1 MKKFHWIVALSVL
14 IIASLACGAF
24 SKGSNGGSGGSG
36 DSGSPGGSGSS
47 GGSGSNSGA
56 HDTKFPLPSSVSNF
70 TDMGN
75 GSINF
80 QTDLSIT
87 DTIAFYRA
95 AFGKQGL
102 TERTINT
109 SITDT
114 TFSMVFDGD
123 PSGQAVVI
131 QGVDLGGGKTNVN
144 IRFEKV

>member
-1 MKKFHWIVALSVL
+1 MKKFYWIVALSAL

-24 SKGSNGGSGGSG
+24 GKDSNGGSGS
-36 DSGSPGGSGSS
+36 DNGG
-47 GGSGSNSGA
+47 

-70 TDMGN
+70 TDMGS

-80 QTDLSIT
+80 QTDMSLK
-87 DTIAFYRA
+87 DTIAFYRN

-109 SITDT
+109 AITDT

-123 PSGQAVVI
+123 PSGQAGVI

-144 IRFEKV
+144 IRYEKV

>member
-1 MKKFHWIVALSVL
+1 MKKFYWIVALSGL

-24 SKGSNGGSGGSG
+24 SKGSNGGSGN
-36 DSGSPGGSGSS
+36 PGGSGSNN
-47 GGSGSNSGA
+47 GE

-80 QTDLSIT
+80 QTDVSLT
-87 DTIAFYRA
+87 DTIAFYRD

-109 SITDT
+109 AITDT

-123 PSGQAVVI
+123 PSGQAVVV

-144 IRFEKV
+144 IRYEKV

>member
-1 MKKFHWIVALSVL
+1 MNKRLVILGLSILVMM
-14 IIASLACGAF
+14 SLACGLL
-24 SKGSNGGSGGSG
+24 GGGSGGT
-36 DSGSPGGSGSS
+36 GSGAA
-47 GGSGSNSGA
+47 GGNSGYN
-56 HDTKFPLPSSVSNF
+56 TKFPLPGNVSNF
-70 TDMGN
+70 TDTGN

-80 QTDLSIT
+80 QTSMSLK
-87 DTIAFYRA
+87 DTIAFYRD

-131 QGVDLGGGKTNVN
+131 QGVDLGNGKTNVN
-144 IRFEKV
+144 IRYEKV